1 MLSLLDQNQR
11 PVFVPAGNGAFN
23 AAGILQNVESQQ
35 IVGNMQGCPVV
46 TDPNIP
52 TTLNGSQDPI
62 YVMRAEDLWL
72 WETGIRARCFAGNP
86 GRATHGETSSL
97 FVLCFYGWPLPEEHR
112 RDKRFVNAAVHR
124 QLDPRHRRFW
134 VFAPLTWRGLRLA
147 SGEAVARRNL

>member
-11 PVFVPAGNGAFN
+11 PLFVPAGNGAFN

-62 YVMRAEDLWL
+62 YVMRVEDLWL
-72 WETGIRARCFAGNP
+72 WETGIRAR
-86 GRATHGETSSL
+86 
-97 FVLCFYGWPLPEEHR
+97 VLPETL
-112 RDKRFVNAAVHR
+112 AG
-124 QLDPRHRRFW
+124 QLTVKLQVYSYCAFTAGRYPKSI
-134 VFAPLTWRGLRLA
+134 VEINGLSTPLFTA
-147 SGEAVARRNL
+147 S

>member
-11 PVFVPAGNGAFN
+11 PLFVPAGNGAFN

-35 IVGNMQGCPVV
+35 IVGNMQRCPVV

-72 WETGIRARCFAGNP
+72 WETGIRAR
-86 GRATHGETSSL
+86 
-97 FVLCFYGWPLPEEHR
+97 VLPETLAG
-112 RDKRFVNAAVHR
+112 VLAVSQGDHDGG
-124 QLDPRHRRFW
+124 LVRH
-134 VFAPLTWRGLRLA
+134 
-147 SGEAVARRNL
+147 